1 MRSIDSSAE
10 QTSLEKDPEEF
21 NSQNDRNFRKSV
33 KFNGNKYNFNQKEK
47 NAHIRHPHS
56 TNSRSKTEQEYEFI
70 TIL

>member
-1 MRSIDSSAE
+1 MLEKDNNIMRSIDSSAE

-47 NAHIRHPHS
+47 KRA
-56 TNSRSKTEQEYEFI
+56 Y
-70 TIL
+70 